1 MGRNQTYEIH
11 EADAFSWL
19 RCRGPNS
26 VHAVVTD
33 PPYALI
39 EYSPKE
45 LQKRRNGSGGIWRLP
60 QAFDGHDRSPMPRF
74 TVLRPVD
81 LARLQRF
88 HSRLAPLLSS
98 VLVPG
103 GMVIMSSQNLISHI
117 VIRAFTTAGFEMRG
131 QVARVVKTLRGGDRP
146 KGAHEDFPYV
156 SVSPRSCWEPWLIFR
171 KPLNGTVSE
180 NLKEWKAGGLRRPED
195 GKPFSDLIVSSPC
208 RGEERRAAPHPSLK
222 PQAFM
227 RQIVRAALPLGSGT
241 VVDPFMGS
249 GSTIAAASYLGY
261 RSIGVER
268 DAQFFKMAQKAIP
281 QLSKIEIP
289 ASGNGT
295 KRQH

>member
-1 MGRNQTYEIH
+1 MDRNGTYEIYR
-11 EADAFSWL
+11 ADAFSWL
-19 RCRGPNS
+19 RKRKPNS

-45 LQKRRNGSGGIWRLP
+45 LEKRRIGSGGIWRLP

-81 LARLQRF
+81 LARIQHF
-88 HSRLAPLLSS
+88 HSRLAPLFSS

-103 GMVIMSSQNLISHI
+103 GMIMMSSQNLISHI
-117 VIRAFTTAGFEMRG
+117 VIKAFTAAGFELRG

-146 KGAHEDFPYV
+146 KGAHQDFPYV

-180 NLKEWKAGGLRRPED
+180 NLREWKAGGLRRPED

-208 RGEERRAAPHPSLK
+208 RGEERKAAPHPSLK

-227 RQIVRAALPLGSGT
+227 RQIVRAALPLGSGI

-249 GSTIAAASYLGY
+249 GSTIAAAIYLGY
-261 RSIGVER
+261 RSLGVER
-268 DAQFFKMAQKAIP
+268 DIQFFKMAQEAIP
-281 QLSKIEIP
+281 RLSRIEVP
-289 ASGNGT
+289 MPRNGT
-295 KRQH
+295 KRDS